1 MTPGRTLRGLLV
13 AVAIAVGIV
22 GGAGAAA
29 ARTLTGTVFADAD
42 GDGVLDA
49 GERGVATVV
58 AWEGG
63 GFVRSDDRGAV
74 TLTIPDD
81 AGLVWARVP
90 AGYRPGP
97 AWRAVPAGAD
107 DVELDLPLT
116 PAPRAAG
123 PLTFVVA
130 ADTHLHADQRP
141 YGVDELRAAIVDAT
155 ALAPTP
161 RFFTILGDV
170 SHANAPEELAQ
181 VDAAMAD
188 LDVPWVPVAGNHDWY
203 DGGEAWR
210 AHFGPAGYSFD
221 VDDVH
226 VVVIDTNLPEDDLI
240 AFLDHDL
247 AYVDPGATIVALGH
261 APQSARVIAS
271 MEARGVDLY
280 LAGHW
285 HASRVVDHGALVE
298 LDTEPFLMGGM
309 DGTPAGYRVI
319 TIAGATIEVDHH
331 AVVRAPQLALVAPL
345 PGRCARPG
353 EPLVVAAEVDAR
365 PLTVTARIADRA
377 LPLRAAGGWDHVGAV
392 PAVAPGTWAVR
403 LEARGRGGG
412 APVVRDAV
420 IDVCDAT
427 TAAPAAVTIGSWPQL
442 GGGAA
447 RGAAPRPARSRRRW
461 SSAGRPRWAARSAAS
476 WSAAASCWSPS
487 TISGAATAAAWS
499 RARRRRRPRAL
510 ALDLAGAGARGGRL
524 RRRARRRPGGRG
536 AERRHRGRAGRRRRR
551 AARRRA
557 LSAGLDPTVATVWA
571 SPVIDGDTVWGGGQ
585 RRFAALALVD
595 GAPRWSLDPVP
606 DGAWHAT
613 LSSPA
618 VAGDLVVAT
627 FERGRGGLQA
637 WSRAGA
643 PRWRVAPEAVIAT
656 SAAPV
661 LDGATV
667 YVATGMGDAVAIDA
681 TTGAVRWTKPLT
693 DDHHEWAYAIL
704 GTPALAQLSDDRTF
718 LIVPTMHDHLWA
730 LDAASGDAR
739 WSWTAPEAAIYPTH
753 YRGRARA
760 VAAAPVVTGAIVWAA
775 ATDGTVVALDA
786 ATGAELHRLEV
797 GAPVLAGLAAAGDL
811 LVVGGWDGTVH
822 AFASGTP
829 IVHAGAPRPVAP
841 PGGGRRTPV
850 VELAAA
856 ALILVR
862 LAQRALAAARR

>member
-403 LEARGRGGG
+403 LEARARRRR

-427 TAAPAAVTIGSWPQL
+427 TAAPAVTIGSWPQL

-447 RGAAPRPARSRRRW
+447 RRGAQAGRDRAAGGRALGDPGGRPGQRRRGRRRPRAGHRRRSRARRRRRR
-461 SSAGRPRWAARSAAS
+461 G
-476 WSAAASCWSPS
+476 
-487 TISGAATAAAWS
+487 

-536 AERRHRGRAGRRRRR
+536 AERRHRGRAGRRRR
-551 AARRRA
+551 ARR
-557 LSAGLDPTVATVWA
+557 
-571 SPVIDGDTVWGGGQ
+571 GGGARC
-585 RRFAALALVD
+585 RRASI
-595 GAPRWSLDPVP
+595 R
-606 DGAWHAT
+606 
-613 LSSPA
+613 
-618 VAGDLVVAT
+618 
-627 FERGRGGLQA
+627 
-637 WSRAGA
+637 
-643 PRWRVAPEAVIAT
+643 RWR
-656 SAAPV
+656 
-661 LDGATV
+661 
-667 YVATGMGDAVAIDA
+667 
-681 TTGAVRWTKPLT
+681 RC
-693 DDHHEWAYAIL
+693 
-704 GTPALAQLSDDRTF
+704 
-718 LIVPTMHDHLWA
+718 
-730 LDAASGDAR
+730 
-739 WSWTAPEAAIYPTH
+739 
-753 YRGRARA
+753 
-760 VAAAPVVTGAIVWAA
+760 
-775 ATDGTVVALDA
+775 
-786 ATGAELHRLEV
+786 
-797 GAPVLAGLAAAGDL
+797 
-811 LVVGGWDGTVH
+811 
-822 AFASGTP
+822 
-829 IVHAGAPRPVAP
+829 
-841 PGGGRRTPV
+841 GRR
-850 VELAAA
+850 
-856 ALILVR
+856 R
-862 LAQRALAAARR
+862 